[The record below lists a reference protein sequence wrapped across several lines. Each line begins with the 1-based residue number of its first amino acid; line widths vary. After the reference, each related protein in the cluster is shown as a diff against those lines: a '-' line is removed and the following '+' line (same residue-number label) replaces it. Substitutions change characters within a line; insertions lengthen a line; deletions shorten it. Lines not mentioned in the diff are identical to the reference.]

1 MMRRGVSRA
10 AAPKSRG
17 PVAHRAEFPYSQG
30 RGKGYNFGLHNKD
43 WGSRPMRA
51 DLRPVGA
58 KLELIFDLIGLIS
71 GQRGLILG
79 LGGVRTYST
88 KSSPEAQF

>member
-1 MMRRGVSRA
+1 MVSGARCPACDIEMMRRGVSRA

-30 RGKGYNFGLHNKD
+30 RGRGYNLGLHNKD

-58 KLELIFDLIGLIS
+58 DFN
-71 GQRGLILG
+71 Q
-79 LGGVRTYST
+79 VRVD
-88 KSSPEAQF
+88 F